1 MSSFK
6 RLVDIAK
13 AEVGSVLEKAGEVTG
28 RVTERV
34 TERVTGSRKLDEY
47 TDDQLSAEIEK
58 RRIAKQLREEADAK
72 KAADDARRAKDGPA
86 APAAST
92 DPPPT
97 AGPAASAGPRAAASG
112 RVFSKTI
119 DQYYANLE
127 VEPGADL
134 ETIKRAY
141 RRLMRKYHP
150 DKHANDP
157 AKHKAATELAQSLTR
172 AYMELKKHL
181 ESGGR

>member
-13 AEVGSVLEKAGEVTG
+13 AEVGSVLEKAEKVTG

-34 TERVTGSRKLDEY
+34 SERVSGSRKLDEY
-47 TDDQLSAEIEK
+47 TDDQLVAEIEK
-58 RRIAKQLREEADAK
+58 RRIAKQLREEAAAQ
-72 KAADDARRAKDGPA
+72 KAADDARRAKEGPA

-92 DPPPT
+92 DPPP
-97 AGPAASAGPRAAASG
+97 AGEPTASAGPKAAPGG
-112 RVFSKTI
+112 RVFSKAI

-150 DKHANDP
+150 DKHAGDP
-157 AKHKAATELAQSLTR
+157 AKYKAATELAQSLTR

-181 ESGGR
+181 EGGA